1 MNHKQERTNQ
11 ANDEFTKI
19 VKKAYEKGVNETEMT
34 VEKLLE
40 DLKTD
45 LKQIVIS

>member
-1 MNHKQERTNQ
+1 LNHKQESTNQ
-11 ANDEFTKI
+11 ANVDFTKI

-34 VEKLLE
+34 VGKLLE
-40 DLKTD
+40 DLKRD

>member
-1 MNHKQERTNQ
+1 LKRKQERINQ
-11 ANDEFTKI
+11 ANVDFKKI
-19 VKKAYEKGVNETEMT
+19 VKKAYEKGINETEMT
-34 VEKLLE
+34 VERLLE

>member
-1 MNHKQERTNQ
+1 LGRKQEKTNQ
-11 ANDEFTKI
+11 ANVDFNEI

-45 LKQIVIS
+45 LKQIVNG

>member
-1 MNHKQERTNQ
+1 MDRKQERTNQ
-11 ANDEFTKI
+11 VNVDFTEI

>member
-1 MNHKQERTNQ
+1 LELKRERTNQ
-11 ANDEFTKI
+11 ANVDFTEI
-19 VKKAYEKGVNETEMT
+19 IKKAYEKGVNEKEMT

-45 LKQIVIS
+45 LKQIVMG